1 MKVAIAGGGTAG
13 HVNPAIAL
21 ARALQMEHSAHAV
34 SFIGT
39 AIGAEATLVPGAGFS
54 LSTIDVIGFDRA
66 KPMTLPATGA
76 RAGRAI
82 MQARAALTD
91 SSADIVVGMGGYVS
105 LPVCIAARSLRRP
118 VVLHEQNIVLGLANK
133 FARPWARAVA
143 VSWMETLRQAGRRA
157 VMTGNP
163 VTDELVGFD
172 ATAVRTRAI
181 GRWNLDPARM
191 TLLVFGGS
199 QGARCV
205 NEAAAGLARLWK
217 GATDRQVVHI
227 AGSGAYGAVKA
238 QVEQHAISPGGLIYR
253 VIDYLDGMLEAYAV
267 ADLALCRGGAS
278 TVAEL
283 TAVGLPSIIVPYP
296 HHRDRQQERHARV
309 LEDAGA
315 AAMLPDAETTTE
327 RVAAEVERLFTDRA
341 ALLSMGIES
350 AHLGHPDAARR
361 LARLVAE
368 SAR

>member
-21 ARALQMEHSAHAV
+21 ARQLQKAGPAQTI

-39 AIGAEATLVPGAGFS
+39 ATGAEATLVPGAGFE
-54 LSTIDVIGFDRA
+54 LSAIDVLGFDRS
-66 KPMTLPATGA
+66 KPMSFPATGA

-82 MQARAALTD
+82 KQARSALTD
-91 SSADIVVGMGGYVS
+91 SGADVVVGMGGYVS
-105 LPVCIAARSLRRP
+105 LPVCVAARSLRRP

-133 FARPWARAVA
+133 VVRPWARAVA
-143 VSWMETLRQAGRRA
+143 VSWAETMRQAGRRA
-157 VMTGNP
+157 VLTGNP
-163 VTDELVGFD
+163 VAGELVGFD
-172 ATAVRTRAI
+172 AAEVRARAI
-181 GRWNLDPARM
+181 ARWDLDPARK

-199 QGARCV
+199 QGARRI

-217 GATDRQVVHI
+217 GETDRQVVHV
-227 AGSGAYGAVKA
+227 AGSPAYGAVKEE
-238 QVEQHAISPGGLIYR
+238 VEQHLNPNGALIYR
-253 VIDYLDGMLEAYAV
+253 AIDYLHGMLEAYAV

-283 TAVGLPSIIVPYP
+283 TAVGLPAIIVPYP

-315 AAMLPDAETTTE
+315 AVLLPDAETTTY
-327 RVAAEVERLFTDRA
+327 RVAGEVERLLTDPA
-341 ALLSMGIES
+341 ALVSMGVES
-350 AHLGHPDAARR
+350 AQLGHPDAAGR
-361 LARLVAE
+361 LARLVVA
-368 SAR
+368 SAP